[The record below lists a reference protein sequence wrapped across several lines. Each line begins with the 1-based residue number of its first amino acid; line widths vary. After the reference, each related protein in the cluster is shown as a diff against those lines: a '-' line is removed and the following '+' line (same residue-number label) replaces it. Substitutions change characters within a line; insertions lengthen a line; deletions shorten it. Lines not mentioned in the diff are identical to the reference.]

1 MIDRFA
7 TGFHPF
13 VIPFLV
19 GMFFVLGYCLFGM
32 IRILWELPRK
42 DRRHFLLSLITP
54 KTAWKNIKDIF
65 LNCLIH
71 VKLWRR
77 NPVLGYMH
85 SSIAFGWFMLI
96 VLGHLEVIFFLPE
109 RIRFFYYPIFFNFFV
124 AEGESTIQGAVFM

>member
-54 KTAWKNIKDIF
+54 KTAWKNLKDIF

-71 VKLWRR
+71 VRLWKR
-77 NPVLGYMH
+77 NPVLG
-85 SSIAFGWFMLI
+85 ML
-96 VLGHLEVIFFLPE
+96 
-109 RIRFFYYPIFFNFFV
+109 
-124 AEGESTIQGAVFM
+124 